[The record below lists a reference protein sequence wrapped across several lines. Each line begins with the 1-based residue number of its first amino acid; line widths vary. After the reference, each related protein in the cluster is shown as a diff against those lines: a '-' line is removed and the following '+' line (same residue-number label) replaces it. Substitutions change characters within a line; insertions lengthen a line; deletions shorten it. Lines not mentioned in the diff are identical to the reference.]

1 MPSHRFTGSCLH
13 VDSMILPRRLWLPN
27 ETERDERQPGGKDR
41 SRGTARG
48 RRGRE
53 KRSLALL
60 PAHEWTEETIVE
72 YEVEYK
78 LSWGDR
84 AGNQSTSCPSFLPLY
99 SSFVH
104 HLSSRTPFW
113 LPRLSRPFV
122 LLLVFLISNFTR
134 RQPAIGWAHCT
145 VGKNFG
151 KFRFEVTNSPARAE
165 NRMVPTRRVVLL
177 ELTKKGRI
185 LSHYRGQ
192 RSFSDISAEKIV
204 VTALFNLERYN

>member
-1 MPSHRFTGSCLH
+1 MPPRWFH
-13 VDSMILPRRLWLPN
+13 DSTSPSL
-27 ETERDERQPGGKDR
+27 TSERDGARWAAAWRERQEPWD
-41 SRGTARG
+41 SQG

-104 HLSSRTPFW
+104 HLPSRTPFW

-192 RSFSDISAEKIV
+192 RSFSDISGPENCRNSIV
-204 VTALFNLERYN
+204 RPWTV